1 MRYHVLLTSLFFLYC
16 TSAISGVEP
25 AIDEVEKLNQALA
38 AIGCTGGEME
48 KNIGDVTTY
57 EVDDSICDKGQFDIK
72 FDNDFKIIK
81 QKQD

>member
-1 MRYHVLLTSLFFLYC
+1 MKRKLLIVG
-16 TSAISGVEP
+16 SAISFFTPVLAGIEP
-25 AIDEVEKLNQALA
+25 SIDEVEKLNQALA

-57 EVDDSICDKGQFDIK
+57 DVDDSICDKGQFDIK
-72 FDNDFKIIK
+72 FDNNFKIMK